1 MRAAKANGSSSY
13 RPTFFLPMIWFLRL
27 LFLGVIVAM
36 LWATTTASLNQ
47 SLGDF
52 ARGPVIRDPWVVATL
67 FDAYLAFLAF
77 FVFVAW
83 KERSLV
89 ARGLWFV
96 ALMLLGNFAI
106 AAYMLRELFAVPADG
121 PLDDVFTRRNPGRIG
136 LAGGLTAAAVAVY
149 LLA

>member
-1 MRAAKANGSSSY
+1 
-13 RPTFFLPMIWFLRL
+13 MIWFLRL
-27 LFLGVIVAM
+27 LFLGVIGAM
-36 LWATTTASLNQ
+36 LWATTTASLHQ

-77 FVFVAW
+77 FIFVAW
-83 KERSLV
+83 KERSLA

-106 AAYMLRELFAVPADG
+106 AAYMLRELFAVPTDG
-121 PLDDVFTRRNPGRIG
+121 PLDDVFTRRNPGRVG